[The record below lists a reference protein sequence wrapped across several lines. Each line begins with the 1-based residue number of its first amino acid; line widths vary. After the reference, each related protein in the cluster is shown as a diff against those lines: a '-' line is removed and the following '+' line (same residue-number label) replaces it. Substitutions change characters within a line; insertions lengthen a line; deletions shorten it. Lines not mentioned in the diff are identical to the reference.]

1 MSKTVLVTG
10 GTSHL
15 GSHIAAALK
24 ERGHR
29 PVIFDDL
36 TASGGA
42 AAVDGVAVV
51 NGTLGDRAALHAL
64 FAAHRFDGVIYVP
77 AAETNDRRAAG
88 FGRIGDPVAGMIGL
102 IGTACEH
109 DVRRFVLSADGAIF
123 GHPCRL
129 PIDEDEAIETT
140 TSAGET
146 NHLIEELLARA
157 QALHGLAWTC
167 LRYGA
172 VVGFH
177 PDRFAGMASEPET
190 GLVARALAV
199 AEGRRLYVDIP
210 GTSYPTAD
218 GTLVRDYVHVC
229 DLAAAHVC
237 ALEAL
242 ESGGHRFNVSLDRGY
257 SVHEVL
263 GTVRRMTGA
272 TIPARAAAAVAGEPP
287 AIVLTAARIRRE
299 LGWVPQYPDLDS
311 IISTAWAARDRHP
324 RRAAVA

>member
-1 MSKTVLVTG
+1 MSQNVLVAG

-15 GSHIAAALK
+15 GSHIVAALM

-42 AAVDGVAVV
+42 AAVGGIPVV
-51 NGTLGDRAALHAL
+51 NGTLGDRAALQAL
-64 FAAHRFDGVIYVP
+64 FAAHRFDGVVYVP
-77 AAETNDRRAAG
+77 AAEASGRRAAA
-88 FGRIGDPVAGMIGL
+88 FGRIGDPVAGIIGL
-102 IGTACEH
+102 IGTACDR
-109 DVRRFVLSADGAIF
+109 DVRRVVLSADGAIF

-146 NHLIEELLARA
+146 NHLIEELLSRA
-157 QALHGLAWTC
+157 QALHGLGWTC
-167 LRYGA
+167 LRYGVA
-172 VVGFH
+172 VSSH
-177 PDRFAGMASEPET
+177 PDRFAGMAPEPET
-190 GLVARALAV
+190 GFVARALAV

-210 GTSYPTAD
+210 GTTYPTAD

-229 DLAAAHVC
+229 DLAAAHVR

-242 ESGGHRFNVSLDRGY
+242 DGGGHRYNVGLDRGY

-263 GTVRRMTGA
+263 GTVRRMTGT
-272 TIPARAAAAVAGEPP
+272 TIPSRAAQPVPGEPP
-287 AIVLTAARIRRE
+287 AVVLTAARIRRE
-299 LGWVPQYPDLDS
+299 LGWVPQYPDLEA
-311 IISTAWAARDRHP
+311 IIGAAWTARDRHP

>member
-51 NGTLGDRAALHAL
+51 NGTLGDRAGLHAL

-77 AAETNDRRAAG
+77 AAETSDRRTAA

-102 IGTACEH
+102 IGTACEY
-109 DVRRFVLSADGAIF
+109 DVRRFILSADGAIF

-140 TSAGET
+140 TSAGEA

-167 LRYGA
+167 LRYGVA
-172 VVGFH
+172 VSFH
-177 PDRFAGMASEPET
+177 PDRFAGMASEPES

-218 GTLVRDYVHVC
+218 GTLVRDYIHVC

-237 ALEAL
+237 ALEGL
-242 ESGGHRFNVSLDRGY
+242 ESGSHRFNVSLDRGY

-263 GTVRRMTGA
+263 GTVRRMTGT
-272 TIPARAAAAVAGEPP
+272 TIPSRAAAAVAGEPP

-299 LGWVPQYPDLDS
+299 LGWAPQYPDLES
-311 IISTAWAARDRHP
+311 IVGTAWTARDQHP

>member
-1 MSKTVLVTG
+1 MSQTILVAG

-24 ERGHR
+24 AHGHR
-29 PVIFDDL
+29 PVIFDDR

-42 AAVDGVAVV
+42 TAIGGIPVV
-51 NGTLGDRAALHAL
+51 TGAFGDREALQAL
-64 FAAHRFDGVIYVP
+64 FAAHRFDGVVYVP
-77 AAETNDRRAAG
+77 AEAATVRRAAA
-88 FGRIGDPVAGMIGL
+88 FGRIGDPVAGFIGL
-102 IGTACEH
+102 ISAACEH
-109 DVRRFVLSADGAIF
+109 DVRRVVVSADGAIF

-146 NHLIEELLARA
+146 NRLIEELLARA

-167 LRYGA
+167 IRYGVA
-172 VVGFH
+172 VSLH
-177 PDRFAGMASEPET
+177 PDRFAGMTPEPET

-210 GTSYPTAD
+210 GTTYPTAD
-218 GTLVRDYVHVC
+218 GTLVRDYIHVC
-229 DLAAAHVC
+229 DLAAAHVR
-237 ALEAL
+237 ALEAPD
-242 ESGGHRFNVSLDRGY
+242 GGCHRYNVGLDRGY

-272 TIPARAAAAVAGEPP
+272 TIPSRAAAPVPGEPP
-287 AIVLTAARIRRE
+287 AVVLTAARIRRE
-299 LGWVPQYPDLDS
+299 LGWAPQYPDLDS
-311 IISTAWAARDRHP
+311 IIGAAWMARDRHP

>member
-1 MSKTVLVTG
+1 MSQTVLVAG

-15 GSHIAAALK
+15 GSHITAALK

-36 TASGGA
+36 SASGGA
-42 AAVDGVAVV
+42 TAIDGIPVV
-51 NGTLGDRAALHAL
+51 NGTFGDREALHTL
-64 FAAHRFDGVIYVP
+64 FAAHRFDSVIYVP
-77 AAETNDRRAAG
+77 SAPAAHPRAAA
-88 FGRIGDPVAGMIGL
+88 FGRIGDPVAGIIGL

-109 DVRRFVLSADGAIF
+109 DVRRVILSADGAIF

-146 NHLIEELLARA
+146 NRLIEELLARA
-157 QALHGLAWTC
+157 QALHGVAWTC
-167 LRYGA
+167 LRYGVA
-172 VVGFH
+172 VSFH
-177 PDRFAGMASEPET
+177 PDRFAGMTPEPDT

-210 GTSYPTAD
+210 GTTYPTAD

-229 DLAAAHVC
+229 DLAAAHVR
-237 ALEAL
+237 ALEAPD
-242 ESGGHRFNVSLDRGY
+242 GGRPHYNVSLDRGY

-263 GTVRRMTGA
+263 GTVRRMTGT
-272 TIPARAAAAVAGEPP
+272 TIPSRAAPPVPGEPP
-287 AIVLTAARIRRE
+287 AVVLTAARIRNE
-299 LGWVPQYPDLDS
+299 LGWVPQYPDLES
-311 IISTAWAARDRHP
+311 MIGAAWSARDRHP